1 MDNPDEIFIVVDKND
16 KVKGYRTRYDCH
28 HDKQLIHRAIGI
40 MIFNKKGQILLQ
52 KRSKNTDLNSSLY
65 TLSASGHVNKR
76 ESYLKAAKR
85 ELKEELGI
93 QIPLKKR
100 LKFLLEI
107 PQETEMDYLFTGE
120 YEGPFYPNSQ
130 EVEMVKFAN
139 LKELPNMISQLDTF
153 AVLSLKQVSI
163 L

>member
-1 MDNPDEIFIVVDKND
+1 MDKSDEIFIVVDKND

-28 HDKQLIHRAIGI
+28 RDKQLIHRAIGI

-52 KRSKNTDLNSSLY
+52 KRSKNKDLNPSLY
-65 TLSASGHVNKR
+65 TLSVSGHVNKG
-76 ESYLKAAKR
+76 ESYLQAAKR

-93 QIPLKKR
+93 QIPIKIK

-107 PQETEMDYLFTGE
+107 PQETEMDCLFTAQH
-120 YEGPFYPNSQ
+120 EGPFYPNTQ
-130 EVEMVKFAN
+130 EVELVRFVN
-139 LKELPNMISQLDTF
+139 LKKLPNMISQLDTF